1 MCDRC
6 VFSHIKLNECHHYP
20 ACLIAGI
27 IQHDNLE
34 KHKMT
39 TSDEWFK
46 LDCVLKKFRL
56 SLFIIIF
63 FYYSMLIFMWVST
76 TFWPTGL
83 LKNFTLVYLICLLIM
98 STDSSVQTCMLSF
111 FILSGEICPF
121 SQSHKNFHQ
130 ISYHVFCL
138 IVFCDGKNIHK
149 GLSIG
154 GVQLERPHRAPRRT
168 D

>member
-63 FYYSMLIFMWVST
+63 FLLQYVDIYVGFYNILAHW
-76 TFWPTGL
+76 TFEKLHT
-83 LKNFTLVYLICLLIM
+83 CLFN
-98 STDSSVQTCMLSF
+98 LSANNV
-111 FILSGEICPF
+111 
-121 SQSHKNFHQ
+121 H
-130 ISYHVFCL
+130 
-138 IVFCDGKNIHK
+138 
-149 GLSIG
+149 
-154 GVQLERPHRAPRRT
+154 
-168 D
+168 

>member
-1 MCDRC
+1 
-6 VFSHIKLNECHHYP
+6 
-20 ACLIAGI
+20 
-27 IQHDNLE
+27 
-34 KHKMT
+34 
-39 TSDEWFK
+39 
-46 LDCVLKKFRL
+46 
-56 SLFIIIF
+56 
-63 FYYSMLIFMWVST
+63 MLIFMWVST

-149 GLSIG
+149 GLSMG
-154 GVQLERPHRAPRRT
+154 GCNWSGRTGPHDERIEGALLPNSHWAPWSNRQKGLLTRT
-168 D
+168 RPRIS